1 MNQWQMPYEIE
12 EYVIPLAGV
21 VAEMRPY
28 IQSGQ
33 ISSIINGARGAAE
46 YELLRSEPGRAV
58 AGMDAQSIG
67 HIYVALLII
76 IGNIAAQL
84 TGGRR

>member
-1 MNQWQMPYEIE
+1 
-12 EYVIPLAGV
+12 
-21 VAEMRPY
+21 MRPY
-28 IQSGQ
+28 IQSDQ
-33 ISSIINGARGAAE
+33 IASIINGARGAAE

-76 IGNIAAQL
+76 VGNIAFQL
-84 TGGRR
+84 TKGRRT